1 MGDAICFYTAENY
14 ATNTIEVRTKAG
26 WKKIEQ
32 KHICLPPGNHTP
44 LVSHLD
50 DALSSAKIINKD
62 YIAVVFEE
70 PNFQGSSQFIDKD
83 YPTFHSVTTIDD
95 KVSSIKVLPDCNK
108 YIWKSECDV
117 NRTYFTGLDEKRRE
131 FCNEPANA
139 KTNTCYNWCSNNKT
153 ECTTLNNMNSCYRYG
168 ISDTDC
174 NREKINELEDKCIAY
189 GLIDK
194 DTKTPTSSS
203 TVICSDKGIAFFEQQ
218 CKDLELK
225 DEECV
230 SSRVEIEKIDRGNA
244 KRFQDGL
251 DALTKDMDE
260 FRQNNQKWRANIQ
273 LSIDKHADHLA
284 NMIADTTNKLKNQSD
299 DQYKG
304 VMDIWDKIKD
314 DTTPPPPPPKADYT
328 PIYIILVLCCLFI
341 FSLFSGLGGVLI
353 YTTQ

>member
-14 ATNTIEVRTKAG
+14 ATNTIEVKTKAG

-32 KHICLPPGNHTP
+32 KQICLPPGNHSP

-50 DALSSAKIINKD
+50 NALSSAKIIDKD
-62 YIAVVFEE
+62 YIAVAFEN
-70 PNFQGSSQFIDKD
+70 PNFEGDFQIIDKD
-83 YPTFHSVTTIDD
+83 YPTFYSVTTIDD

-108 YIWKSECDV
+108 YIWKPECDV
-117 NRTYFTGLDEKRRE
+117 NRTYFKGLDEKRKE
-131 FCNEPANA
+131 FCNNKDNA
-139 KTNTCYNWCSNNKT
+139 KTNTCYQWCSSKRS
-153 ECTTLNNMNSCYRYG
+153 ECTTLNSMNSCYRYG

-174 NREKINELEDKCIAY
+174 NPGKIEDLENKCIAY

-225 DEECV
+225 DEQCV
-230 SSRVEIEKIDRGNA
+230 SSNVEIEIINRGND
-244 KRFQDGL
+244 KRFKDAL

-260 FRQNNQKWRANIQ
+260 FRKNNQKWRESLK
-273 LSIDKHADHLA
+273 LSIDKHADYLA
-284 NMIADTTNKLKNQSD
+284 NMIADQTNKLKNQSD
-299 DQYKG
+299 NQYKG
-304 VMDIWDKIKD
+304 VIGIWNQIKD
-314 DTTPPPPPPKADYT
+314 DTTPPPPPPPDYT

-353 YTTQ
+353 YTKQ